1 MKDIGFQVKE
11 IGQSHPRKLTGENLL
26 TTVILPSLGSH
37 CFLEPQMWSAFIGA
51 LPDLFLLCFYIVSI
65 EKRDWLKLT
74 QVSFTSQVNKVKTK
88 PKAASSI
95 LRNTNVLIIQVF
107 PVLMVVFLW
116 RPPKTL
122 VNQAKLSV
130 SDLTQE
136 REDLSVSAVS
146 LTEESGQTGRFSLE

>member
-1 MKDIGFQVKE
+1 M
-11 IGQSHPRKLTGENLL
+11 
-26 TTVILPSLGSH
+26 
-37 CFLEPQMWSAFIGA
+37 
-51 LPDLFLLCFYIVSI
+51 
-65 EKRDWLKLT
+65 
-74 QVSFTSQVNKVKTK
+74 
-88 PKAASSI
+88 
-95 LRNTNVLIIQVF
+95 TNVLIIQVF

-122 VNQAKLSV
+122 VNQAKLTV